1 MFNKQKLIRKT
12 TKEIAAVQSLMRKT
26 LNIKLHRTEMHTS
39 CTFMGK
45 YGETPLYHTQ
55 EDFEPL
61 MSHSHHSSFMSV
73 VLCTF
78 FM

>member
-1 MFNKQKLIRKT
+1 
-12 TKEIAAVQSLMRKT
+12 
-26 LNIKLHRTEMHTS
+26 MHTS

-45 YGETPLYHTQ
+45 YGEAPLYHTQ